1 MPNPNTIPWL
11 HYQDIQIPDVAVR
24 TEFENNI
31 LGGNFA
37 EALQILRNNQN
48 QLLGKS
54 FIANT
59 INVISSGILY
69 LESKFNDNVL
79 IFLSDLA
86 AQYQNLINNF
96 RRRGIWSATESYVP
110 YNFVVYNDEIY
121 LCIADSPVGTLPT
134 DETYWLYLGLLG
146 PKGAV
151 GVDVNMQFDWNG
163 ATTYQPNDLVVYD
176 NTLYVALKENINVI
190 PGTDPTTWNIFL
202 TSVDGYIVVGTTAPS
217 AYVNNTVWFQ
227 TESDPLTATDVD
239 TPILGQFFR
248 WNENQAYWEPM
259 YPNTFFSLVEYNTDT
274 DAPPVKILDVN
285 IETTEWVSA
294 SGQWTYSIDMSAYGI
309 DLNTLWVLDILPG
322 ENITEAQYDIYN
334 YITLSQLNNVITI
347 TYTEST
353 RPTVALPIIIRAQ

>member
-11 HYQDIQIPDVAVR
+11 HYQDIQIPDVEVR

-48 QLLGKS
+48 QLLGKA

-96 RRRGIWSATESYVP
+96 RRRGQWIATESYVP
-110 YNFVVYNDEIY
+110 YNFVVYNNEIY
-121 LCIADSPVGTLPT
+121 LCIEDSPVGTLPT

-146 PKGAV
+146 PKGAI
-151 GVDVNMQFDWNG
+151 GVDVNMQFEWNG
-163 ATTYQPNDLVVYD
+163 TTIYQPNDLVVYD

-190 PGTDPTTWNIFL
+190 PGTDPTTWAVFL
-202 TSVDGYIVVGTTAPS
+202 TSIEGYIVVGTTAPS

-248 WNENQAYWEPM
+248 WNENQTYWEPM
-259 YPNTFFSLVEYNTDT
+259 YPNTFFSLVEYNADT
-274 DAPPVKILDVN
+274 DARPVKILDVN
-285 IETTEWVSA
+285 IEPAEWVS
-294 SGQWTYSIDMSAYGI
+294 SNNQWTYDINMSTYGI
-309 DLNTLWVLDILPG
+309 DINMLWVLDILPG
-322 ENITEAQYDIYN
+322 DNITEAQYEVYN
-334 YITLSQLNNVITI
+334 YFELSQLNNVITI
-347 TYTEST
+347 IYTEAA
-353 RPTVALPIIIRAQ
+353 RPTITVPITIRAQ